1 MVEGIT
7 LPENGVVDIN
17 YYIDEYERQ
26 NELKNFQYEHLKRMG
41 WRAVYNLP
49 QYANGHMPVRSGM
62 TPPLNSLL

>member
-49 QYANGHMPVRSGM
+49 
-62 TPPLNSLL
+62 